1 MECNI
6 MLCYGMLWYVYI
18 YISVSICMY
27 MYVYV
32 CICII
37 YIFDKQRQVIDGT
50 VLNPEIYEINIVEL
64 LRCPFPNNMGIEG
77 IALPWSML
85 FCR

>member
-1 MECNI
+1 
-6 MLCYGMLWYVYI
+6 
-18 YISVSICMY
+18 MY
-27 MYVYV
+27 MYN
-32 CICII
+32 I
-37 YIFDKQRQVIDGT
+37 YIYMCDKQRQVIDGT
-50 VLNPEIYEINIVEL
+50 VVNPEIYEINIVEL

>member
-1 MECNI
+1 MV
-6 MLCYGMLWYVYI
+6 CYGMYIYIYI

-37 YIFDKQRQVIDGT
+37 YIYIFDKQRQVIDGT
-50 VLNPEIYEINIVEL
+50 VVNPEIYEINIVEL